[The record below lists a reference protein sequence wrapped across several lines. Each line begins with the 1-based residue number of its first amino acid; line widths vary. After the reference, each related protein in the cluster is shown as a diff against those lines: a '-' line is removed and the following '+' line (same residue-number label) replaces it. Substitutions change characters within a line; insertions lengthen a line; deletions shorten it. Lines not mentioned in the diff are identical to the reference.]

1 MDFLSWVRNG
11 ECVIV
16 LLHFPELQSILQR
29 ELEFFMRV
37 LAVIPAYNEEQCL
50 EQTVRSL
57 ISTCPD
63 IDYLVVN
70 DGSSDSTE
78 SVMREHALNGT
89 TLPINTGLS
98 SAFRLGMKYAKRKN
112 YDAVVQFDADGQHL
126 PEYIPTMVNAMQRTG
141 AEIVIASRFL
151 DGSEKPSGARGVGSR
166 LIALFIRMTTGARI
180 TDPTSGMRL
189 YSRRMIELFSSSSD
203 CAPEPDV
210 IALVVRKYGRVTEI
224 PAKMQERQ
232 GGESYLNMFNAV
244 KYMLRTCL
252 SILLM
257 RVLK

>member
-1 MDFLSWVRNG
+1 
-11 ECVIV
+11 
-16 LLHFPELQSILQR
+16 
-29 ELEFFMRV
+29 MRV
-37 LAVIPAYNEEQCL
+37 LAVIPAYNEEACL
-50 EQTVRSL
+50 EQTVCSL
-57 ISTCPD
+57 VSTCPD
-63 IDYLVVN
+63 VDYLVVN

-78 SVMREHALNGT
+78 SIMSERGLHGA

-98 SAFRLGMKYAKRKN
+98 SAFRLGMKYAKRCG

-126 PEYIPTMVNAMQRTG
+126 PEYIPQMVDAMQQTG
-141 AEIVIASRFL
+141 SEIVIASRFL
-151 DGSEKPSGARGVGSR
+151 DGSEKPTGARGLGGK
-166 LIALFIRMTTGARI
+166 LIALFIRLTTGARI

-189 YSRRMIELFSSSSD
+189 YSRRMIELFSSSKD

-210 IALVVRKYGRVTEI
+210 IALVVRKYGSVVEI

-232 GGESYLNMFNAV
+232 GGESYLNLFNAV

-257 RVLK
+257 RLLK